1 LSYLVFVRSH
11 WKLDDDEPPITVS
24 SIVSAWIDI
33 ILSKPHLGACP
44 TLCFDSYYADNTSV
58 LLCQEKGI
66 SMVCSV
72 QVNRF
77 TRLLERLEGGLQKRG
92 DRVTLWNEET
102 KTVLPLLIV

>member
-1 LSYLVFVRSH
+1 
-11 WKLDDDEPPITVS
+11 
-24 SIVSAWIDI
+24 
-33 ILSKPHLGACP
+33 
-44 TLCFDSYYADNTSV
+44 
-58 LLCQEKGI
+58 
-66 SMVCSV
+66 MVCSV